1 MEIKEVKSEG
11 LSREYNVTIKV
22 SVIGYIIYRG
32 DCTEKVKFSR
42 LSEDRK

>member
-1 MEIKEVKSEG
+1 MMYPVF
-11 LSREYNVTIKV
+11 LEYNVTKVIQV

-42 LSEDRK
+42 LSKDRK